1 MTGWGRIGL
10 AVAAAL
16 SLSASA
22 ARAQSAGI
30 QAIANVYSAITVN
43 GFRALDFG
51 NVTPGLNKVIAPDAA
66 TSGRFDAAGQ
76 ASTNVNISFALPAVL
91 TSGGNNL
98 PINTW
103 TGCWDSDTDPS
114 AGCTSFTP
122 SGAASPAAFSGGGQL
137 YVFVGATVAPAA
149 NQAAGPYAGTVT
161 ITVAY
166 F

>member
-1 MTGWGRIGL
+1 MTGWGRTGL
-10 AVAAAL
+10 AVVAAL
-16 SLSASA
+16 TLSASA
-22 ARAQSAGI
+22 ATAQSANI
-30 QAIANVYSAITVN
+30 QATANVFSAIAVT
-43 GFRALDFG
+43 GARDLAFG

-76 ASTNVNISFALPAVL
+76 AATNVNISFALPTDL
-91 TSGGNNL
+91 TSGLNTL
-98 PINTW
+98 PINSW

-149 NQAAGPYAGTVT
+149 NQAAGPYSGTVT